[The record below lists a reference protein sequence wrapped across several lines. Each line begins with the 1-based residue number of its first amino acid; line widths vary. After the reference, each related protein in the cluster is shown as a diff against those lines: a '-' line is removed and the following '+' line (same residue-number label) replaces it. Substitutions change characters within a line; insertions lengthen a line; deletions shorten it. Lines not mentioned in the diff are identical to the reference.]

1 MSRLDKALI
10 LQANKSSGVQ
20 GNRYRKE
27 KKADIQKNEDK
38 TDRGGGDS
46 RKAKQFGHQL
56 IKKNEFPLN
65 IALTSKSTN
74 AIK

>member
-1 MSRLDKALI
+1 MSRLDRALI
-10 LQANKSSGVQ
+10 LQANKTSGVQ
-20 GNRYRKE
+20 GHRYRKE

-38 TDRGGGDS
+38 TDRGGDS